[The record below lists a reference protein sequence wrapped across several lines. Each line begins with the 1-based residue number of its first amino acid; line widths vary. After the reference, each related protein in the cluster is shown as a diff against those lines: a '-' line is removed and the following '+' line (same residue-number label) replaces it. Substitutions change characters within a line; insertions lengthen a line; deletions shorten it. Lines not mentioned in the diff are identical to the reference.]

1 MHIIGIRLDGGK
13 ENVSKTFN
21 RVGIRS
27 VTLLNLFGKIIMN
40 GVSQDQWPKTYIR
53 PVIHCQEL

>member
-13 ENVSKTFN
+13 ENVIK
-21 RVGIRS
+21 
-27 VTLLNLFGKIIMN
+27 NLQPGWYPFGDFVEPVWENNYEWRKP
-40 GVSQDQWPKTYIR
+40 GQWPKTYIR

>member
-13 ENVSKTFN
+13 ENVIKN
-21 RVGIRS
+21 LQPGWYP
-27 VTLLNLFGKIIMN
+27 LLNLFGKIIMN